1 MNDLK
6 MLIEMAYSEWFILLI
21 YIYLIIAPFILFRN
35 KLKLPKSFFK
45 YLSTGIVTFLF
56 LFYFVIP
63 VPKFVQER
71 QIGYIHNIIDNNDQ
85 ASTTHLKQSLNKNC
99 NQQYLKH
106 LNAYEYYS
114 IVKGHQLDFKET
126 MENQNVISL
135 GSVGDKKVYSEKKLC
150 DLQNTLNKV

>member
-6 MLIEMAYSEWFILLI
+6 MLVGMAYSEWFILLI

-35 KLKLPKSFFK
+35 KLKSPKSFFK
-45 YLSTGIVTFLF
+45 YLSIGIITFLF

-71 QIGYIHNIIDNNDQ
+71 QIGYIHNVIDNNDQ

-99 NQQYLKH
+99 NPQYLKY

-114 IVKGHQLDFKET
+114 IVKGHQLDFKE
-126 MENQNVISL
+126 MMKKQNVISL
-135 GSVGDKKVYSEKKLC
+135 GFVGEKKVYPEKHLC
-150 DLQNTLNKV
+150 DLQKVVK